1 MHWVKGH
8 ADNAYNNRCDVLA
21 TAAADSGLPG
31 ISGKEG
37 ITYIRQFWNDVYVVV
52 ITGNDDEAVIYDCI
66 ERGANGYMLKPFRL
80 DDLLGH
86 IEIIRNGGTLLS
98 PQVAAKLFKQ
108 IRKQSSAI
116 EIGDYGLT
124 TREKQVVE
132 ELLKGMTYKE
142 IGNVLAISSTTGFS
156 VDSGECGVVATLTDI
171 TAKKMQEAQLLEL
184 IKKEKELNELK
195 SAFVNM
201 VSHELRTPLTVISS
215 SAEILELML
224 KSGKGYNDVSIYTQQ
239 IIDEVEKMTA
249 FMQDLLMI
257 SKIESGKININPTTE
272 NIVAFVKSVISRGF
286 APYKDG

>member
-1 MHWVKGH
+1 MITIGIIEDDPNLRRNFETFLSTQKDTNISFSLNSVEQFLQNK
-8 ADNAYNNRCDVLA
+8 NNYEEPLVVFCDL
-21 TAAADSGLPG
+21 GLPG

-66 ERGANGYMLKPFRL
+66 ERGANGYMLKPFKL

-116 EIGDYGLT
+116 KITDYGLT

-142 IGNVLAISSTTGFS
+142 IGNVLAISSTT
-156 VDSGECGVVATLTDI
+156 VNDHLKNVYRKMGVRT
-171 TAKKMQEAQLLEL
+171 
-184 IKKEKELNELK
+184 K
-195 SAFVNM
+195 S
-201 VSHELRTPLTVISS
+201 
-215 SAEILELML
+215 ELMRMIL
-224 KSGKGYNDVSIYTQQ
+224 KT
-239 IIDEVEKMTA
+239 
-249 FMQDLLMI
+249 
-257 SKIESGKININPTTE
+257 
-272 NIVAFVKSVISRGF
+272 
-286 APYKDG
+286 